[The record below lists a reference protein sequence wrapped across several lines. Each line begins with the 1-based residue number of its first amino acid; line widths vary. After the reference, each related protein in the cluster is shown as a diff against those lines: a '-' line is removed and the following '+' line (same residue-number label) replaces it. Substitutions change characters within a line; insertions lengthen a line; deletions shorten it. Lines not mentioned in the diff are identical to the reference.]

1 MRKAIEIDV
10 PILFDLNVASI
21 WSTASVV
28 ISAIFTGIALSY
40 AVCYSLKWSML
51 LPRESRGSYARKAG
65 KNAQRR
71 SGFFVKVVSL
81 RFRQPG
87 RRSP

>member
-65 KNAQRR
+65 KTKHSYKISCNAE
-71 SGFFVKVVSL
+71 KH
-81 RFRQPG
+81 
-87 RRSP
+87 